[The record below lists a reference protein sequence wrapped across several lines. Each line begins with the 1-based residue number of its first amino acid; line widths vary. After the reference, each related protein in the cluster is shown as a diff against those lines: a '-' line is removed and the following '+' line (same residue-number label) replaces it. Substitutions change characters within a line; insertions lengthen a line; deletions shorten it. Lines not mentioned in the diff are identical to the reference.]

1 MSAIET
7 AVLESLRAHLHHF
20 PAKNIWLAYSGGMDS
35 HVLLVV
41 MSALRFQLPIS
52 LQVIHI
58 HHGLQPLAE
67 TWAIHCQTICA
78 ELQLRCE
85 VVKVQ
90 VNTQIGE
97 SIEAQA
103 RLARYA
109 ALQARMNA
117 NDILLTAQ
125 HQDDQAETLLLQ
137 LFRGSGVA
145 GLAAMPE
152 IHRFGEGWLLRPFLR
167 LSRQQL
173 HEYAVEKNLQW
184 IEDDSNQNR
193 RFDRNFLRHDII
205 PQLQQRWTQLNA
217 VLSRVARHQAE
228 AQDLLIELGQHDL
241 TTCFSKRFSN
251 TISILELK
259 KLSPARQRNLLR
271 TWLKQCNVLMPSTQ
285 HLHEILAMSDA
296 AADRQPVVCWADVE
310 IRRYQNCLFLVHKL
324 PSLDNFS
331 SIFWNLAEPL
341 PLPLGQLR
349 AEKVLGRGIKILDST
364 QVKVQLRHGG
374 EMGRWRGHRREIK
387 KLLQQWLV
395 PPWLR
400 HYLPLIYVQDTL
412 VALPNLMICDDF
424 QVAQDEI
431 GWLISWEGTDKFG
444 GIAMSDG
451 LMA

>member
-7 AVLESLRAHLHHF
+7 AVLESLQTHVHLH

-35 HVLLVV
+35 HVLLAVIT
-41 MSALRFQLPIS
+41 ALRFKLPLS
-52 LQVIHI
+52 LHVVHI
-58 HHGLQPLAE
+58 HHGLQPLAGI
-67 TWAIHCQTICA
+67 WAIHCQKICA
-78 ELQLRCE
+78 ELQLSCE
-85 VVKVQ
+85 VVRVQ

-152 IHRFGEGWLLRPFLR
+152 THRFGEGWLLRPFLQ
-167 LSRQQL
+167 LPRQQL
-173 HEYAVEKNLQW
+173 YEYAVEKNLQW

-228 AQDLLIELGQHDL
+228 AQDLLIELGQQDL
-241 TTCFSKRFSN
+241 TGCLSKQFLN
-251 TISILELK
+251 AISMLELK

-285 HLHEILAMSDA
+285 HLQEILAMSDA
-296 AADRQPVVCWADVE
+296 TVDRQPVVCWADVE
-310 IRRYQNCLFLVHKL
+310 MRRYQNCLFVMPKL
-324 PSLDNFS
+324 PPLDNFS
-331 SIFWNLAEPL
+331 SVFWNLAEPL
-341 PLPLGQLR
+341 LLPLGQLR
-349 AEKVLGRGIKILDST
+349 AEKVLGRGVKIPAST
-364 QVKVQLRHGG
+364 PLKVQLRHGG

-387 KLLQQWLV
+387 KLLQQWHV

-400 HYLPLIYVQDTL
+400 RYLPLIYVQDTL
-412 VALPNLMICDDF
+412 VAIPNLMICDDF
-424 QVAQDEI
+424 QVAPDEI
-431 GWLISWEGTDKFG
+431 GWLISWEGVEEFG
-444 GIAMSDG
+444 GIARSDG
-451 LMA
+451 LVT